1 MSITTRKQTPITPS
15 VQDAILVAQIAVGWA
30 GEDGGED
37 LFKRLLPA
45 TWTWAVL
52 QGVREAAAR
61 LDAELRSRS
70 HDPDELITLFRF
82 GCFIDERLDNRFQH
96 HKRSGTAPAAALSGL
111 TSVMAEN
118 WEHASSN
125 EQTLK
130 PETAFS
136 EYWFGARSLPRVR
149 MLLVTLRERFVAWPQ
164 ALRVL
169 AGWQNMSPFARRLI
183 CHWHLQL
190 AISDLRVDLIRDGGP
205 QISTMRNYRFAILRL
220 MEAMGL
226 RQVPVVTGGWNS
238 SGYRDFRQLAPAKS
252 HSLSSCPCKQTSNDA
267 GPITFHSR
275 SLTTPS
281 STLLPPSAI

>member
-82 GCFIDERLDNRFQH
+82 GCFIDERLCVAN
-96 HKRSGTAPAAALSGL
+96 TAG
-111 TSVMAEN
+111 
-118 WEHASSN
+118 
-125 EQTLK
+125 
-130 PETAFS
+130 
-136 EYWFGARSLPRVR
+136 RPRVN
-149 MLLVTLRERFVAWPQ
+149 P
-164 ALRVL
+164 
-169 AGWQNMSPFARRLI
+169 AGRSTRSN
-183 CHWHLQL
+183 
-190 AISDLRVDLIRDGGP
+190 SDASNGEPNGI
-205 QISTMRNYRFAILRL
+205 
-220 MEAMGL
+220 
-226 RQVPVVTGGWNS
+226 
-238 SGYRDFRQLAPAKS
+238 PAKS
-252 HSLSSCPCKQTSNDA
+252 HSLSSCPCTQTSNDA